1 MSVVVLYEGRRK
13 VVKLASP
20 NSIVQDVLNDAA
32 AHFSLNPST
41 CILKHK
47 KTILIN
53 SQLFRFSNVPNN
65 AIVDLLVELPSIS
78 KSGKPA
84 KIAFSLP
91 NGGSVVK
98 IIDSNLSIRD
108 ALEVLVRDND
118 LSSDIIINGEIE
130 VIFMRNSYVGESLS
144 STLISS
150 LGLAGYD
157 ACSFIHYYYYLFS
170 NFLIL
175 LFLSFHFHSPFFILL
190 LTI

>member
-13 VVKLASP
+13 IVKLASP

-32 AHFSLNPST
+32 IYFSLNPSS
-41 CILKHK
+41 CVLKHK
-47 KTILIN
+47 KTILTN

-65 AIVDLLVELPSIS
+65 AIIDLVVESSNVL

-98 IIDSNLSIRD
+98 IIDCNLTIRD
-108 ALEVLVRDND
+108 ALEVLVKDGD
-118 LSSDIIINGEIE
+118 CSSDIINGEIE
-130 VIFMRNSYVGESLS
+130 IIFMRTVYSGNLLT

-150 LGLAGYD
+150 LGLSGYVYYRLYTYYVS
-157 ACSFIHYYYYLFS
+157 SFIFYLIIF
-170 NFLIL
+170 
-175 LFLSFHFHSPFFILL
+175 
-190 LTI
+190 

>member
-32 AHFSLNPST
+32 AYFSLNPST

-47 KTILIN
+47 KSILSN
-53 SQLFRFSNVPNN
+53 SQLFRFANVPNN
-65 AIVDLLVELPSIS
+65 AIVDLVVESTNVS

-98 IIDSNLSIRD
+98 IIDSHLSIRD
-108 ALEVLVRDND
+108 ALEILVRDND
-118 LSSDIIINGEIE
+118 ISSDIMTTGEIE
-130 VIFMRNSYVGESLS
+130 VIFMRNTYAGVLLS

-150 LGLAGYD
+150 LGLAG
-157 ACSFIHYYYYLFS
+157 CVSLVFIHSFIVIYCYFIFIILF
-170 NFLIL
+170 
-175 LFLSFHFHSPFFILL
+175 
-190 LTI
+190 TYQ